1 MPTLYDDNFG
11 RYSDS
16 DDLLTQNFYR
26 EVNKR
31 SVLKHCSRCNKQV
44 RLLPQYSLCNPC
56 TEWVEFQGGF

>member
-16 DDLLTQNFYR
+16 DDLLTQKFYR
-26 EVNKR
+26 QVNKR
-31 SVLKHCSRCNKQV
+31 SVWKYCSRCNKRV
-44 RLLPQYSLCNPC
+44 KLLPHYSLCNPC